1 MVGPGEKMSTVVEQL
16 LADRARALA
25 AFGDAA
31 GALCHGDIGRALL
44 KMDVCKQ
51 VRGRGAGR
59 VSV

>member
-1 MVGPGEKMSTVVEQL
+1 MSTVVEQL